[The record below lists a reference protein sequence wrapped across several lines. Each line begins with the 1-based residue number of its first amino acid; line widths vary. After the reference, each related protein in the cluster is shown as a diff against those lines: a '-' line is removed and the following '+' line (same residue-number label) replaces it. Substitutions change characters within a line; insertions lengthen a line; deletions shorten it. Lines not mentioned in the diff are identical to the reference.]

1 VGYTG
6 GLSPYSGTSDS
17 LVYPCETARFG
28 SRAKLTAAALE
39 YLILQIFRFR
49 QYVCSSWNHTRLNTS
64 ENFTR
69 ISRLTTL
76 ETSFGKTT
84 GFHCDLVTS
93 PLQCYRSLQPFSAF
107 RLGGEGRA
115 DTSVDGCCVKDGR
128 PDCCRERLA
137 PAAISSSR
145 RPALHVMNAQFH
157 SYSLHRCD
165 PKLVQSY

>member
-1 VGYTG
+1 
-6 GLSPYSGTSDS
+6 
-17 LVYPCETARFG
+17 VYPCETARFG

-115 DTSVDGCCVKDGR
+115 DTSVDGCCIKDGR

-145 RPALHVMNAQFH
+145 RPRPTCHERTVPFLLITPLRSQTCTKLLSISCRTM
-157 SYSLHRCD
+157 SRISCD
-165 PKLVQSY
+165 